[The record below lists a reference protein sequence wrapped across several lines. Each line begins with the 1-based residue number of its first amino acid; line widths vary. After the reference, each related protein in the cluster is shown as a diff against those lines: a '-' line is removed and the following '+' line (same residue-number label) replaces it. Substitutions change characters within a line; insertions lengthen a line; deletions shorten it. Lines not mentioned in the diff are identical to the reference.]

1 VLYFISILT
10 AVYQRHGLDINNIHH
25 IWLLRHLFPPRI
37 NQQLAFFAELWNQH
51 HIQIRNGPNHS
62 PADMFG
68 FDMLVHGIC
77 GDQLPENCLTEDELE
92 VYSVDWEG
100 LHDEQL
106 LHSQRA
112 NNAAAEGWNSWVGQ
126 IGPPENLNTVRVD
139 PPVGSLQL
147 HEVEMLDEILQPW
160 AQSSLEDAEI
170 IYLWTQALAYLQTY
184 NNIF

>member
-1 VLYFISILT
+1 
-10 AVYQRHGLDINNIHH
+10 VYQRHGLDINNIHH